1 MSLSP
6 QAQRG
11 QVFLEQG
18 RFPEAEKYFRQS
30 LAEEPNDS
38 AALYF
43 LSVCQA
49 RQDRQK
55 EALDSINR
63 ALALEPEAG
72 NFHAFRALLLCG
84 LRRSGE
90 ALKSAEE
97 ALRLEPDSDYAWS
110 AHASVFLSLKQWGK
124 AETSARK
131 ALDLNPDNASAANQL
146 AHSLRLQNRLQES
159 SDQTAYMLGQN
170 PEDPATR
177 ITAGWTDLQRGDNKA
192 AEAHFLEA
200 LRLDAGNDAA
210 KDGLKEAFR
219 ARSPLYRAYLNYCF
233 FLQRFTDGKQW
244 LIIIG
249 LIFAVNFADAV
260 LPKPLALL
268 VVVLYFLFV
277 LWAHVAR
284 AVGNL
289 QLSFDKS
296 ACHALNTLEKI
307 EAWVVGGGVV
317 AGLPLFLAG
326 LALAMPLLFIPGLT
340 LIAMSFPF
348 AYTFTNKARAG
359 RILFGLTGVYV
370 VAIGSLNA
378 AVAAGL
384 IPESP
389 VLTAATMGA
398 WLAVIAV
405 TWLASVT
412 SLNRRS

>member
-18 RFPEAEKYFRQS
+18 RFPEAEKYFRES
-30 LAEEPNDS
+30 LAAEPNDP

-55 EALDSINR
+55 EALGSIDE

-72 NFHAFRALLLCG
+72 DFHAFRGLLLAG
-84 LRRSGE
+84 LRRSAE
-90 ALKSAEE
+90 AMKSVEV

-110 AHASVFLSLKQWGK
+110 AQASVFLSLKEWAK

-131 ALDLNPDNASAANQL
+131 ALEFNPDNASAANQL

-159 SDQTAYMLGQN
+159 SDQTSYMLGQN
-170 PEDPATR
+170 PEDPDTR

-200 LRLDAGNDAA
+200 LRLDAGNEAA
-210 KDGLKEAFR
+210 REGLKEAFR
-219 ARSPLYRAYLNYCF
+219 ARSPLYRAYLSYCF
-233 FLQRFTDGKQW
+233 FLQRFTSGKQW

-249 LIFAVNFADAV
+249 LIFAVNIADKV

-277 LWAHVAR
+277 LWAHVAK

-289 QLSFDKS
+289 QLSFDKF
-296 ACHALNTLEKI
+296 ARHALSTPEKV

-326 LALAMPLLFIPGLT
+326 LGLDIPPLFIVGMT
-340 LIAMSFPF
+340 LIAISFPF
-348 AYTFTNKARAG
+348 AYTFNNKSPQG
-359 RILFGLTGVYV
+359 RILFGLTGLYV
-370 VAIGSLNA
+370 LAVGLLNA
-378 AVAAGL
+378 AVSLGLLPEQPEFSVATSAAF
-384 IPESP
+384 
-389 VLTAATMGA
+389 
-398 WLAVIAV
+398 LAVILV
-405 TWLASVT
+405 TWLANVRA
-412 SLNRRS
+412 LNRK

>member
-6 QAQRG
+6 QSQRG

-18 RFPEAEKYFRQS
+18 RFPEAEKYFRES
-30 LAEEPNDS
+30 LAEEPNDP

-55 EALDSINR
+55 EALASIDR

-72 NFHAFRALLLCG
+72 DLHAFRGLLLTD
-84 LRRSGE
+84 LRRPSD
-90 ALKSAEE
+90 AMKSVEE

-110 AHASVFLSLKQWGK
+110 SQASVYLSLKQWAK
-124 AETSARK
+124 AEASARK

-146 AHSLRLQNRLQES
+146 AHALRLQNRLQES

-170 PEDPATR
+170 PEDPDTR

-200 LRLDAGNDAA
+200 LRLDAENEAA
-210 KDGLKEAFR
+210 REGLKEAFR
-219 ARSPLYRAYLNYCF
+219 ARSPIYRAYLNYCF
-233 FLQRFTDGKQW
+233 FLQRFTEGKQW

-260 LPKPLALL
+260 LPRPLALL

-289 QLSFDKS
+289 QLCFDKF
-296 ACHALNTLEKI
+296 ARHALSLPEKL

-317 AGLPLFLAG
+317 VGLPLFLGG
-326 LALAMPLLFIPGLT
+326 LALGRPPLFIVGLT
-340 LIAMSFPF
+340 LIAISFPF
-348 AYTFTNKARAG
+348 AYTFTNKAPAG

-370 VAIGSLNA
+370 LMVGMVNTA
-378 AVAAGL
+378 AALGY
-384 IPESP
+384 IQESP
-389 VLTAATMGA
+389 ALSGATIAA
-398 WLAVIAV
+398 WIAVMLV
-405 TWLASVT
+405 TWLANVRA
-412 SLNRRS
+412 LNRR